1 MVMGPCFGGE
11 VIDDGFE
18 EFVCVCVC
26 VCVCVFS
33 EKKRGKGKAL
43 VSDTKIITFRER
55 NHRFCRIKMD
65 HKSNS
70 ISHHHYFNDE
80 LDAQKE
86 TPFIQ
91 RNPFLLP

>member
-1 MVMGPCFGGE
+1 M
-11 VIDDGFE
+11 DLKSL
-18 EFVCVCVC
+18 CVCVC

-33 EKKRGKGKAL
+33 AKKRGKGKAL

>member
-1 MVMGPCFGGE
+1 MVLGPCFGGE
-11 VIDDGFE
+11 VIEDGFE
-18 EFVCVCVC
+18 EFWLFFFFF
-26 VCVCVFS
+26 FS
-33 EKKRGKGKAL
+33 AKKRGKGKAM
-43 VSDTKIITFRER
+43 VSDTKIITFRVK

-80 LDAQKE
+80 LDAQRE